1 MTDCLVLI
9 QINEQPDVAFEK
21 PLLND
26 LKQELSQLVTFD
38 LDNFSEETIR
48 QYALD
53 LIKQSRQAA
62 IIIEV
67 QAEKGPHTGLVSFLN
82 GLLKHKHPRL
92 LLIQQGALP
101 AQLEK
106 MMKVLGG
113 DNYRSSSGTK
123 ETKEYVLPFLQ
134 MP

>member
-9 QINEQPDVAFEK
+9 QINEQPDVALEK
-21 PLLND
+21 PLLHD
-26 LKQELSQLVTFD
+26 LKQELPQLVTFD
-38 LDNFSEETIR
+38 LNNFSEETIR

-67 QAEKGPHTGLVSFLN
+67 QAEEGPHTGLIAFFN
-82 GLLKHKHPRL
+82 GLLQQKHPRL
-92 LLIQQGALP
+92 LLIQQGILP

-106 MMKVLGG
+106 MMKEIGG
-113 DNYRSSSGTK
+113 DNYRSSSGSK
-123 ETKEYVLPFLQ
+123 ETKAYVLPFLQ